1 VRNII
6 RHPPAEYVIMKPGK
20 RDIKVKILITG
31 QELEELQKHT
41 WSMAENFGLDRRIGS
56 YRGKR
61 PIGLYSWDLECLLD
75 VLSIALKNSKEYP
88 SEGTKEHEV
97 TQRLY
102 QRLKRIYDST
112 YER

>member
-1 VRNII
+1 
-6 RHPPAEYVIMKPGK
+6 MKPGK

-31 QELEELQKHT
+31 RELEELQKHT
-41 WSMAENFGLDRRIGS
+41 WSMAESFGLDRRIGS

-61 PIGLYSWDLECLLD
+61 PIGLYSWDLECLLA
-75 VLSIALKNSKEYP
+75 VLSIALKNYKEYT
-88 SEGTKEHEV
+88 SEGAKEHEV

-112 YER
+112 YERGLTA

>member
-1 VRNII
+1 
-6 RHPPAEYVIMKPGK
+6 MKPDK
-20 RDIKVKILITG
+20 RDRKVKILITD

-41 WSMAENFGLDRRIGS
+41 GSMAESVGLDRRIGN

-97 TQRLY
+97 NQWLY
-102 QRLKRIYDST
+102 QQLKPG
-112 YER
+112 